1 MYECSMPETLVTL
14 KVNFLLWGG
23 SQSLVQQLTAHRS
36 TVTQM
41 SSLIVKSSMEMQT
54 ADKCKER
61 LNMCIEKLD

>member
-1 MYECSMPETLVTL
+1 MPETLVTL
-14 KVNFLLWGG
+14 KVNFLLWGGG

>member
-1 MYECSMPETLVTL
+1 MKYARNISDIKGELPAL
-14 KVNFLLWGG
+14 GG
-23 SQSLVQQLTAHRS
+23 SQSLMQQLTAHRS

>member
-14 KVNFLLWGG
+14 KVNFLLWG
-23 SQSLVQQLTAHRS
+23 SQSLMQQLTAHRS

>member
-1 MYECSMPETLVTL
+1 MKYARNISDIKGELPALAGG
-14 KVNFLLWGG
+14 GG
-23 SQSLVQQLTAHRS
+23 SQSLMQQLTAHRS

-54 ADKCKER
+54 ADKCKEC